1 MALRPSRPL
10 RVLLIA
16 ALATTACRKT
26 DAERAAAERA
36 GFQEQLRSSYAL
48 VPYRFL
54 KLAVRAEGAPNAPE
68 ELGKVLEEA
77 RRIGDLTQQDRV
89 RSDAEAVLRLA
100 ALAYQTRSLLARH
113 DEDEYPTLWSRFSAE
128 PPPPWYDA
136 GAEHLSVAFV
146 EGLVN
151 LASGGKDGSLATFAA
166 YELSRAE
173 PSPAWPAPERAAAR
187 LERGVLFCAN
197 GRHYAAEEELDAY
210 LRALDGP
217 AAAALLVFVRGQQDP
232 FLTLRGVGR
241 LVRGYNRLQLGR
253 DEPALADLEAGL
265 RDLEAGGVENEGTL
279 WMWALLHARRGRPAE
294 AAASLERLSGSPF
307 LEPEAR
313 GEIERSA
320 ASLRSSSGKPDTLL
334 QARALVL
341 VGRALLARAGGAEA
355 VLARVAGPEA
365 ARRVVAPAASL
376 VELQAKVVRASD
388 PARLAGEA
396 RGLGSSLLARA
407 RRALGLAPPQ
417 P

>member
-1 MALRPSRPL
+1 M
-10 RVLLIA
+10 
-16 ALATTACRKT
+16 
-26 DAERAAAERA
+26 
-36 GFQEQLRSSYAL
+36 
-48 VPYRFL
+48 
-54 KLAVRAEGAPNAPE
+54 
-68 ELGKVLEEA
+68 
-77 RRIGDLTQQDRV
+77 
-89 RSDAEAVLRLA
+89 
-100 ALAYQTRSLLARH
+100 
-113 DEDEYPTLWSRFSAE
+113 
-128 PPPPWYDA
+128 
-136 GAEHLSVAFV
+136 AFV
-146 EGLVN
+146 EGLAN

-173 PSPAWPAPERAAAR
+173 PSLAWPAPERAAAR
-187 LERGVLFCAN
+187 LERGLLFCAN

-210 LRALDGP
+210 LAELDGP

-294 AAASLERLSGSPF
+294 AASLERLSGSPF

-320 ASLRSSSGKPDTLL
+320 ASLRSSGGKPDTLV

-376 VELQAKVVRASD
+376 VELQAKVARASD

-407 RRALGLAPPQ
+407 RRALGLAPAQ